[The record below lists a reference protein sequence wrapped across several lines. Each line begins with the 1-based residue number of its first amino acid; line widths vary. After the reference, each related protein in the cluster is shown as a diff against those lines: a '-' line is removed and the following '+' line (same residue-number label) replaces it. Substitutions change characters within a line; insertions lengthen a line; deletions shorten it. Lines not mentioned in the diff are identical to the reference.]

1 MKVIAVG
8 YDGVDSLREKGH
20 EVSVVE
26 GFGSDALREAGVE
39 EADAVVIGA
48 GYPTQV
54 IVAKDLNPDA
64 RVVVVADDVPEFVLG
79 NADVILSSELADR
92 LPDAVEQ

>member
-8 YDGVDSLREKGH
+8 YDGVDSLRENGH